1 MIYQFIKEHRHEYRV
16 LKMCQVLGV
25 SSSGYYE
32 WLKRD
37 LSEQKKARKKLTEA
51 IKRVYE
57 DSKKRYGSIKI
68 THHLNKEGM
77 NVGERTVQR
86 IMTEEGLK
94 SITARNFKATTNSK
108 HDKPTYP
115 NLLNQNFNVSEPGRV
130 WVTDITYVWTRQ
142 GWLYLASVM
151 DLFARKIIGFA
162 MSERMTKELVILA
175 LERAKKAQP
184 PKEGLIHHSDRGS
197 QYASI
202 DYTDVLKEAKIQISM
217 SGKGNCYDN
226 ACIESFHSV
235 IKKELIFHRD
245 YKTREE
251 AKLSI
256 FDYIVSFY
264 NSWRIHSTIGY
275 VTPNEY
281 EKAYFQGNG
290 TA

>member
-1 MIYQFIKEHRHEYRV
+1 LIYQFIKEHQHDYRV

-25 SSSGYYE
+25 SSSGYYD

-51 IKRVYE
+51 IKRVYNE
-57 DSKKRYGSIKI
+57 SKKRYGSIKI
-68 THHLNKEGM
+68 THYLRNEGYE
-77 NVGERTVQR
+77 VCVRTVQR

-94 SITARNFKATTNSK
+94 SITAKRFKATTNSK

-115 NLLNQNFNVSEPGRV
+115 NLLEQNFNVSAPGKA
-130 WVTDITYVWTRQ
+130 WVTDITYIWTRE

-151 DLFARKIIGFA
+151 DLFSRKIIGFA
-162 MSERMTKELVILA
+162 MSERMTKDLVLLA
-175 LERAKKAQP
+175 LERAKNTQP

-202 DYTDVLKEAKIQISM
+202 DYTDVLKEAKIEISM

-235 IKKELIFHRD
+235 IKKELIFHCD
-245 YKTREE
+245 YKTRDE
-251 AKLSI
+251 AKLNI

-275 VTPNEY
+275 VTPNYY
-281 EKAYFQGNG
+281 EKAFYQGNI
-290 TA
+290 AV

>member
-1 MIYQFIKEHRHEYRV
+1 LIYQFIKEHQHDYRV

-25 SSSGYYE
+25 SSSGYYD

-51 IKRVYE
+51 IKRVYNE
-57 DSKKRYGSIKI
+57 SKKRYGSVKI
-68 THHLNKEGM
+68 THHLRNEGYE
-77 NVGERTVQR
+77 VCVRTVQR

-94 SITARNFKATTNSK
+94 SITVKRFKATTNSK

-115 NLLNQNFNVSEPGRV
+115 NLLEQNFNVSAPGKA
-130 WVTDITYVWTRQ
+130 WVTDITYIWTRE

-151 DLFARKIIGFA
+151 DLFSRKIIGFA
-162 MSERMTKELVILA
+162 MSERMTKNLVLLA
-175 LERAKKAQP
+175 LERAKNNQP

-202 DYTDVLKEAKIQISM
+202 DYTDVLKEAKIEISM

-235 IKKELIFHRD
+235 IKKELIFHCD
-245 YKTREE
+245 YKTRDE

-275 VTPNEY
+275 VTPNYY
-281 EKAYFQGNG
+281 EKAFYQANI
-290 TA
+290 AV

>member
-1 MIYQFIKEHRHEYRV
+1 MIYQFIKEHQHEYRV
-16 LKMCQVLGV
+16 WKMCQVLGV
-25 SSSGYYE
+25 SPSGYYD
-32 WLKRD
+32 WHKRA
-37 LSEQKKARKKLTEA
+37 LSERKKARKELTEA
-51 IKRVYE
+51 IKQVYYK
-57 DSKKRYGSIKI
+57 SKKRYGSIKI
-68 THHLNKEGM
+68 THHLRNEG
-77 NVGERTVQR
+77 VEVCERTVQR

-94 SITARNFKATTNSK
+94 SITAKRFKATTNSK

-115 NLLNQNFNVSEPGRV
+115 NLLEQNFSVSAPGKA
-130 WVTDITYVWTRQ
+130 WVTDITYIWTRE

-151 DLFARKIIGFA
+151 DLFSRKIIGFA
-162 MSERMTKELVILA
+162 MSERMTKDLVLLA
-175 LERAKKAQP
+175 LERAKNTQP
-184 PKEGLIHHSDRGS
+184 PKDGLIHHSDRGS

-202 DYTDVLKEAKIQISM
+202 DYTEVLKEAKIEISM

-235 IKKELIFHRD
+235 IKKELIFHYD
-245 YKTREE
+245 YKTRDE

-275 VTPNEY
+275 ATPNDY
-281 EKAYFQGNG
+281 EKAYYQGKK